1 MGMVPP
7 KSKVGDLVS
16 LLLGA
21 KTPYVLRR
29 SVDKTPG
36 NRDTYVLV
44 GECYMDGMMDGEM
57 MGILPRMERLVIV

>member
-7 KSKVGDLVS
+7 KSKAGDLVA

-29 SVDKTPG
+29 SVDETLRNK
-36 NRDTYVLV
+36 DTYELV
-44 GECYMDGMMDGEM
+44 GEGYMDGMMDGEM
-57 MGILPRMERLVIV
+57 MGTLPRMERLVIV